1 MNDLKVIYTPG
12 GEKELRVLN
21 DDIKKQIEESLVK
34 KKYAVGDS
42 CVEITA
48 YDIENLRRKINI
60 KSADERETSFGVYMY
75 IVGMII
81 ILTVFIISTFLFF
94 KTFSLDHDLNN
105 TLYLLFVML
114 LSSGLFNLSIY
125 LRNRLSRTKRAYITT
140 DEIDTLET
148 AHQDEYMFL
157 HIDDE
162 GNLKE
167 KSWENSTYNLSNLS
181 IDEMKHTISKLNPR
195 SKK

>member
-21 DDIKKQIEESLVK
+21 DGIKKQIEESLVK

-148 AHQDEYMFL
+148 AIAVADTFL
-157 HIDDE
+157 LME
-162 GNLKE
+162 KAGNSLKSDIYIVSKE
-167 KSWENSTYNLSNLS
+167 RIKRGQNILSLLK
-181 IDEMKHTISKLNPR
+181 DKALKC
-195 SKK
+195 

>member
-1 MNDLKVIYTPG
+1 MNDLKVIYTLG

-21 DDIKKQIEESLVK
+21 DDINKQIEESLVK

-48 YDIENLRRKINI
+48 YDIENIRRKINI

-148 AHQDEYMFL
+148 AIAVADTFL
-157 HIDDE
+157 LME
-162 GNLKE
+162 KAGNSLKSDIYIVSKE
-167 KSWENSTYNLSNLS
+167 RIKRGQNILSLLK
-181 IDEMKHTISKLNPR
+181 DKALKC
-195 SKK
+195 

>member
-12 GEKELRVLN
+12 GEKELSVLN

-48 YDIENLRRKINI
+48 YDIENIRRKINV

-148 AHQDEYMFL
+148 AIAVADTFL
-157 HIDDE
+157 LME
-162 GNLKE
+162 KAGNSLKSDIYIVSKE
-167 KSWENSTYNLSNLS
+167 RIKRGQNILSLLK
-181 IDEMKHTISKLNPR
+181 DKALKC
-195 SKK
+195 

>member
-148 AHQDEYMFL
+148 AIAVADTFL
-157 HIDDE
+157 
-162 GNLKE
+162 LM
-167 KSWENSTYNLSNLS
+167 YL
-181 IDEMKHTISKLNPR
+181 
-195 SKK
+195 

>member
-21 DDIKKQIEESLVK
+21 YDIKKQIEESLVK

-148 AHQDEYMFL
+148 AIAVADTFL
-157 HIDDE
+157 LME
-162 GNLKE
+162 KAGNSLKSDIYIVSKE
-167 KSWENSTYNLSNLS
+167 RIKRGQNILSLLK
-181 IDEMKHTISKLNPR
+181 DKALKC
-195 SKK
+195 

>member
-48 YDIENLRRKINI
+48 YDIENIRRKINI

-148 AHQDEYMFL
+148 AIAVADTFLLMEKAGNSLISDIYIVSKERIKRGQDIL
-157 HIDDE
+157 SL
-162 GNLKE
+162 LKD
-167 KSWENSTYNLSNLS
+167 KAL
-181 IDEMKHTISKLNPR
+181 KC
-195 SKK
+195 

>member
-1 MNDLKVIYTPG
+1 MTYAKNRIDFNN
-12 GEKELRVLN
+12 LN
-21 DDIKKQIEESLVK
+21 
-34 KKYAVGDS
+34 
-42 CVEITA
+42 
-48 YDIENLRRKINI
+48 
-60 KSADERETSFGVYMY
+60 SFYN

-148 AHQDEYMFL
+148 AIAVADTFL
-157 HIDDE
+157 LME
-162 GNLKE
+162 KAGNSLKSDIYIVSKE
-167 KSWENSTYNLSNLS
+167 RIKRGQNILSLLK
-181 IDEMKHTISKLNPR
+181 DKALKC
-195 SKK
+195 

>member
-81 ILTVFIISTFLFF
+81 IILTVFIISTFLFF

-148 AHQDEYMFL
+148 AIAVADTFL
-157 HIDDE
+157 LME
-162 GNLKE
+162 KAGNSLKSDIYIVSKE
-167 KSWENSTYNLSNLS
+167 RIKRGQNILSLLK
-181 IDEMKHTISKLNPR
+181 DKALKC
-195 SKK
+195 

>member
-12 GEKELRVLN
+12 CEKELRVLN

-148 AHQDEYMFL
+148 AIAVADTFL
-157 HIDDE
+157 LME
-162 GNLKE
+162 KAGNSLKSDIYIVSKE
-167 KSWENSTYNLSNLS
+167 RIKRGQNILSLLK
-181 IDEMKHTISKLNPR
+181 DKALKC
-195 SKK
+195 

>member
-12 GEKELRVLN
+12 GEKELRVFN

-48 YDIENLRRKINI
+48 YDIENIRRKINI

-148 AHQDEYMFL
+148 AIAVADTFL
-157 HIDDE
+157 LME
-162 GNLKE
+162 KAGNSLKSDIYIVSKERIKRGQNILSLLKE
-167 KSWENSTYNLSNLS
+167 KAL
-181 IDEMKHTISKLNPR
+181 KC
-195 SKK
+195 

>member
-148 AHQDEYMFL
+148 AIAVADTFL
-157 HIDDE
+157 LME
-162 GNLKE
+162 KAGNSLKSDIYIVSKE
-167 KSWENSTYNLSNLS
+167 RITLIPQHYYKIFFLST
-181 IDEMKHTISKLNPR
+181 
-195 SKK
+195 

>member
-148 AHQDEYMFL
+148 AIAVADTFL
-157 HIDDE
+157 LME
-162 GNLKE
+162 KAGNSLKSDIYIVSKE
-167 KSWENSTYNLSNLS
+167 RIKRGS
-181 IDEMKHTISKLNPR
+181 I
-195 SKK
+195 

>member
-34 KKYAVGDS
+34 KKYAVGDT

-148 AHQDEYMFL
+148 AIAVADTFL
-157 HIDDE
+157 LME
-162 GNLKE
+162 KAGNSLKSDIYIVSKE
-167 KSWENSTYNLSNLS
+167 RIKRGQNILSLLK
-181 IDEMKHTISKLNPR
+181 DKALKC
-195 SKK
+195 